1 MSNINYLP
9 GAGNAPFGNLQANPE
24 GSQYSVESGYGAT
37 DTILL
42 EKAVAEAIFDST
54 PEQYRALRLVF
65 EKSALEKNLDE
76 FEYLEKTFG
85 RTALEGNAISAAVPA
100 VPGAQVTQAV
110 TVTAASLNFITVDII
125 IVYPDGTKGVVQAI
139 AGNVL
144 TVASQT
150 SAGLPA
156 VAVGDIFSIQ
166 SSIYAD
172 GQTNFSNYERM
183 QTITRYN
190 YIQLFLRAARWGK
203 IERQKHLNAGRTNYL
218 QLDAEQRMEQLRLDL
233 FISFFNGTRGEFQ
246 LSPASG
252 SLPAKAMGGIFPSMQ
267 AAGSLF
273 GNPTLA
279 GLRSTFETLAFAT
292 NHLKEGATRFIYAT
306 DEMLYELSKIFKDP
320 GLMYAPNDSIAKLN
334 LKQYEIGSM
343 KFVPVPCEL
352 FKDQACFPA
361 SWARKMLILDQETI
375 NPVKMKGIPMIEMGA
390 TLDKG
395 PNGTREGFKDW
406 YVQGNM
412 SLQFNN
418 PLGSFYIDVQ

>member
-1 MSNINYLP
+1 MSNINYSP
-9 GAGNAPFGNLQANPE
+9 GNGNAPFGNLPANPQ
-24 GSQYSVESGYGAT
+24 GSNYAQESGYTSAE
-37 DTILL
+37 TILL

-65 EKSALEKNLDE
+65 EKSALDKNLDE

-100 VPGAQVTQAV
+100 VPGSQVTQAV
-110 TVTAASLNFITVDII
+110 TVTAASLNFLTVDLI
-125 IVYPDGTKGVVQAI
+125 IVYPDGTKGIIQVI
-139 AGNVL
+139 AGPVL

-166 SSIYAD
+166 GSIYAD
-172 GQTNFSNYERM
+172 GMTSFSNYERM

-190 YIQLFLRAARWGK
+190 YIQLFLRAARWGR

-218 QLDAEQRMEQLRLDL
+218 QLDQEERMEQLRLDL

-246 LSPASG
+246 LAG
-252 SLPAKAMGGIFPSMQ
+252 GLPAKAMGGIFPSMQ

-279 GLRSTFETLAFAT
+279 GLRSTFEKLAFAT

-320 GLMYAPNDSIAKLN
+320 GLMYTPNDSVAKLN
-334 LKQYEIGSM
+334 LKQYEIGTM

-361 SWARKMLILDQETI
+361 SWSRKLLVLDQETI
-375 NPVKMKGIPMIEMGA
+375 SPCRMKGIPMLEMGA

-395 PNGTREGFKDW
+395 PNGTREGLKDW
-406 YVQGNM
+406 YVQGNL
-412 SLQFNN
+412 SLEFNN
-418 PLGSFYIDVQ
+418 PLGSFYVDIQ